1 VTCLAETQNKNNEV
15 EPRFF
20 VYLIS
25 GGFSIQCFCA
35 ITAMW
40 TEQEIKKLK
49 QDLKFFNETGGI
61 MRINLTESS
70 LDVSLSSCA
79 KK

>member
-1 VTCLAETQNKNNEV
+1 MDKSLTLADRVTCLAETQNKNNEV

-40 TEQEIKKLK
+40 TEQEEGSVRVS
-49 QDLKFFNETGGI
+49 KFK
-61 MRINLTESS
+61 
-70 LDVSLSSCA
+70 A
-79 KK
+79 